1 MRRLPRQFVI
11 ALCVG
16 TFLAGEGDGF
26 GAIPTVDSDSTVFF
40 KTIEPDATSGRLIA
54 FSLADGAILRDAKG
68 KIRRIAAADL
78 VRLTTETTEHGRAG
92 GDTVFTLTNGDVI
105 NGTIQAGDADAV
117 SVETAAFGR
126 ISIPLDVIARM
137 DMPAAFSP
145 AYRESL
151 PWFDRQV
158 LTNSDHI
165 LLTNGDVVRGFVTVL
180 ASDGITIDGELG
192 EMLIASRLV
201 VALRLATPVDSPEN
215 PRYAVLR
222 LRSTG
227 RVTAGQLS
235 WKDDRVNAKLHFGAS
250 VSFDAKLIVR
260 MDLVGGKWEWLA
272 RHRPISYEHTPML
285 ALYWD
290 FVPDRNVLGKTLTVN
305 GEAYEH
311 GVGVHSRSSLTYDLK
326 GLYREFVTS
335 FGIDDDSGPMADVAV
350 AILVDGKRRFSQ
362 TNVRRGELFGPVRLD
377 VTRANR
383 IELIVDFGENGDLQD
398 RFDWIEAALV
408 R

>member
-1 MRRLPRQFVI
+1 MRQQPRQFVI
-11 ALCVG
+11 ALCFGILV
-16 TFLAGEGDGF
+16 AGEGNGL
-26 GAIPTVDSDSTVFF
+26 GAIPTVDSDAIVLV
-40 KTIEPDATSGRLIA
+40 KTINPDATSGRLIA
-54 FSLADGAILRDAKG
+54 FSLADGAILRDAQG
-68 KIRRIAAADL
+68 KTQRIAAPDL
-78 VRLTTETTEHGRAG
+78 VRLTTETTEYGRAE

-105 NGTIQAGDADAV
+105 NGTILAGDADAV
-117 SVETAAFGR
+117 SVETAAFGQV
-126 ISIPLDVIARM
+126 SIPLDLIARM
-137 DMPAAFSP
+137 DTPAAFSP
-145 AYRESL
+145 AYRESV

-165 LLTNGDVVRGFVTVL
+165 LLTNGDVVRGFVTVV
-180 ASDGITIDGELG
+180 AGDGITIDGELG
-192 EMLIASRLV
+192 ETVIANRLV
-201 VALRLATPVDSPEN
+201 VALRLATPVDSPKN
-215 PRYAVLR
+215 PRHAVLR

-227 RVTAGQLS
+227 LVTAGELT
-235 WKDDRVNAKLHFGAS
+235 WKDDRVNAKLHFGPS
-250 VSFDAKLIVR
+250 VSFDAKRIVR
-260 MDLVGGKWEWLA
+260 VELVGGKWEWLA

-290 FVPDRNVLGKTLTVN
+290 FVPDGNVLGKTLMVN
-305 GEAYEH
+305 GKTYRH

-350 AILVDGKRRFSQ
+350 AILVDGKRRYSR
-362 TNVRRGELFGPVRLD
+362 TNVRRGELFGPVRID